1 MIHIMCIQPTDDR
14 ELAKLMNAFSMQG
27 SGNLAPSR
35 DASPDRE
42 RGRSEE
48 EGVRWS
54 PGVLLAALMLGAC
67 QVRVPVATRPEP
79 PAYLRFPE
87 NEVAQG
93 VGSFRDSVGKGG
105 MVQVA
110 RDLRKCQGT
119 MAPGAPA
126 DLVRQ
131 CFAFET
137 AAFNVAMAHDA
148 RLRTPPLPGLSRA
161 EFSRRLDGYCAR
173 LGVTG
178 RDCPAARTSMSEQV
192 NYRLGT

>member
-1 MIHIMCIQPTDDR
+1 
-14 ELAKLMNAFSMQG
+14 
-27 SGNLAPSR
+27 
-35 DASPDRE
+35 
-42 RGRSEE
+42 
-48 EGVRWS
+48 
-54 PGVLLAALMLGAC
+54 MLGAC
-67 QVRVPVATRPEP
+67 QVKVPAAAGTDP
-79 PAYLRFPE
+79 PVYLRFPE
-87 NEVAQG
+87 NEVARG
-93 VGSFRDSVGKGG
+93 VDAFRASAAKGG
-105 MVQVA
+105 MVQVS
-110 RDLRKCQGT
+110 RDIRTCQGT

-148 RLRTPPLPGLSRA
+148 RLRTAPLPGLSRA

>member
-1 MIHIMCIQPTDDR
+1 M
-14 ELAKLMNAFSMQG
+14 G
-27 SGNLAPSR
+27 
-35 DASPDRE
+35 
-42 RGRSEE
+42 
-48 EGVRWS
+48 WS
-54 PGVLLAALMLGAC
+54 KGIVISALLLGGCQLRTTVAAL
-67 QVRVPVATRPEP
+67 PEA
-79 PAYLRFPE
+79 PAYIRYPD

-93 VGSFRDSVGKGG
+93 VGAFRASMASGG

-110 RDLRKCQGT
+110 RDIRKCQET
-119 MAPGAPA
+119 MSSGAPA

-148 RLRTPPLPGLSRA
+148 RVRTAPLAGLSRA

-173 LGVTG
+173 MGVSP

-192 NYRLGT
+192 NHRLGT